1 MDLDTAA
8 LGSGLRLKSCDTVD
22 STNAEA
28 LRLARAGARGPL
40 WVTARRQT
48 AGRGRRGRNWASPPG
63 NLYAT
68 LLLNDP
74 APPPHVAELSFVAA
88 VALVDAV
95 ARVAPELAPRL
106 RIKWPNDLLCDGAK
120 LAGILVE
127 GEGVPVAAVV
137 GIGVNCAHHPAATS
151 YPATDLAAAGASVA
165 PDDLIGALDH
175 AMTARLAQWDRGQ
188 NFAAIRDAWLAR
200 ASGLRETLR
209 VTVADRMIEGRFEG
223 LDAAGRLL
231 LRRPDGTVEAV
242 TAGEVFPPEPAAAAA
257 RAAEAARQ

>member
-8 LGSGLRLKSCDTVD
+8 LGSGLRLKRCDTVD

-40 WVTARRQT
+40 WVTAQRQT

-68 LLLNDP
+68 LLLTDP

-88 VALVDAV
+88 VALADAL
-95 ARVAPELAPRL
+95 ARLAPGLSPRL
-106 RIKWPNDLLCDGAK
+106 QIKWPNDLLCDGAK

-127 GEGVPVAAVV
+127 GEGGPVAAVV
-137 GIGVNCAHHPAATS
+137 GIGVNCAHHPAETP

-165 PDDLIGALDH
+165 PDELIRALDG
-175 AMTARLAQWDRGQ
+175 AMTARLAQWDRGRG
-188 NFAAIRDAWLAR
+188 FAAIRDAWLAR
-200 ASGLRETLR
+200 ASGLRETLQ
-209 VTVADRMIEGRFEG
+209 VTVADRTIEGRFEG
-223 LDAAGRLL
+223 LDAVGRLL
-231 LRRPDGTVEAV
+231 LRRPDGTVETV
-242 TAGEVFPPEPAAAAA
+242 TAGEVFPLAAAA
-257 RAAEAARQ
+257 RQ